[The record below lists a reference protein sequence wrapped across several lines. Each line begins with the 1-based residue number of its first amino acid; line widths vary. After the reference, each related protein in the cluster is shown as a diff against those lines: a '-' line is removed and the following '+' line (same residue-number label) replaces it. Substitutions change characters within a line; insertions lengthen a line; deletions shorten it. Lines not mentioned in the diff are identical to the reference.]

1 MFADEPLLDSALQS
15 IYEANADEI
24 TRQKCQ
30 AREEYNR
37 REKLFAEQDEVMKK
51 LTQQTKEQQNLLAE
65 KDKSLSQKDNEIL
78 ALRKLL
84 KQNGINTDSLS
95 LPEDK

>member
-1 MFADEPLLDSALQS
+1 MFADDPFLDSALQS

-37 REKLFAEQDEVMKK
+37 REKLFAEQNELMKK
-51 LTQQTKEQQNLLAE
+51 LTKQTKEQQHLLAE
-65 KDKSLSQKDNEIL
+65 KDNEIL

-84 KQNGINTDSLS
+84 KQNNIDADSLS
-95 LPEDK
+95 PLEKE